1 MVSNDELCKNN
12 QKTENS
18 VLTVNDLLV
27 SVNNI

>member
-1 MVSNDELCKNN
+1 MVSNDELRKNN

>member
-18 VLTVNDLLV
+18 VLTINDLVV
-27 SVNNI
+27 SVYNI